1 MLPSLQLRPISTSHY
16 YLSGDVVIEAG
27 VAIAPG
33 VLIQADP
40 DTRVIIHSG
49 VVIGSGTVIH
59 AHQGDLEIGA
69 GTIIGAEVLLI
80 GTIQIGE
87 QACIGAASTLFHR
100 PALVGKAPLQIAP
113 GELIPSGSL
122 IGDRTRS
129 VEPIPSSDAPAA
141 PTVTPTV
148 KPTVPAPEPTTAPPT
163 HSSSNGGF
171 SATATHGFIGVPPT
185 ASGEPVSYF
194 HAPEVPKPDLPHQ
207 PFTEH
212 PPTPIG
218 TPPPPTSVS
227 PQPSY
232 PQPYTMP
239 KADIPPPETPLG
251 SNPPDATTSAI
262 EPISNGAGTV
272 NYVNQMLGRMFPH
285 RQTQT

>member
-1 MLPSLQLRPISTSHY
+1 MTILPSLQLRPISTSHY
-16 YLSGDVVIEAG
+16 YLSGDVVIGAG

-59 AHQGDLEIGA
+59 SHHGDLEIGT
-69 GTIIGAEVLLI
+69 GTIIGAEVLLV
-80 GTIQIGE
+80 GALQIGE

-100 PALVGKAPLQIAP
+100 PALVGKAALQIAA
-113 GELIPSGSL
+113 GEFVPSGSL
-122 IGDRTRS
+122 IGDRSRS
-129 VEPIPSSDAPAA
+129 VAPETPSNGSTAIPAP
-141 PTVTPTV
+141 P
-148 KPTVPAPEPTTAPPT
+148 PASPPEPTATTPITSP
-163 HSSSNGGF
+163 SSGF

-185 ASGEPVSYF
+185 ATGEPVSYF
-194 HAPEVPKPDLPHQ
+194 QAPELPKPDLPHQ

-239 KADIPPPETPLG
+239 KADIPPLTPPPPP
-251 SNPPDATTSAI
+251 SPPDGTASAI
-262 EPISNGAGTV
+262 EPITNGAGTV

-285 RQTQT
+285 RQTQI